1 MTTTIVNKRDI
12 MLEKINFYLSKWGD
26 ELVEEMASYFYF
38 CSKEYCTLP
47 AAERRELAKARF
59 EKDRQ
64 EVTERVLNILEGN
77 GNRYYQIKKLFS
89 EYVVDHD
96 AEDYAFELVQK
107 YDQLDK

>member
-1 MTTTIVNKRDI
+1 MTTTIINKRDI

-26 ELVEEMASYFYF
+26 ELVEEMGSYFYF

-47 AAERRELAKARF
+47 ATERRELARARF
-59 EKDRQ
+59 ERDRA
-64 EVTERVLNILEGN
+64 EVTKRVLDILEGS
-77 GNRYYQIKKLFS
+77 GNRYWQIKKLFS

-96 AEDYAFELVQK
+96 AEYYAHALVEK